1 MAHSL
6 TDLMVVPTNAFS
18 GSGSGNIGHHAF
30 LYTTDTAATVEGA
43 NYLNASAKRLPKGTS
58 IRAHMVL
65 SGTPVLKDY
74 IVTSNNGTTVVIALA
89 TATAG

>member
-6 TDLMVVPTNAFS
+6 TELTVVPTNAFA
-18 GSGSGNIGHHAF
+18 GSGSGNVGNHAY
-30 LYTTDTAATVEGA
+30 LYTNDTAATVEGA
-43 NYLNASAKRLPKGTS
+43 GYLNASVKRLPKGTS

-74 IVTSNNGTTVVIALA
+74 IVTGNNGTVVTIALA